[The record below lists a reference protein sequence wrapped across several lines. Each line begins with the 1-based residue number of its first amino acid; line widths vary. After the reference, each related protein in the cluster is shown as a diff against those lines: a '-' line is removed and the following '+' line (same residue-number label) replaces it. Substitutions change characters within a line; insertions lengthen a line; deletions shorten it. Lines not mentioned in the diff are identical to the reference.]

1 MGISIKNEKV
11 EAAIRELAR
20 LTNLGVTEAID
31 QAVREALE
39 RQQETVEARARRR
52 KAAWEAARKA
62 IGPVGPIDQK
72 AVDDEMY
79 DEHGLPR

>member
-1 MGISIKNEKV
+1 MGISIKNERV

-20 LTNLGVTEAID
+20 LTNQGVTDAVE

-39 RQQETVEARARRR
+39 RQQETVEARVRRR
-52 KAAWEAARKA
+52 AAAWAAARA
-62 IGPVGPIDQK
+62 SIGKVGPIDQQ

-79 DEHGLPR
+79 DERGLPR